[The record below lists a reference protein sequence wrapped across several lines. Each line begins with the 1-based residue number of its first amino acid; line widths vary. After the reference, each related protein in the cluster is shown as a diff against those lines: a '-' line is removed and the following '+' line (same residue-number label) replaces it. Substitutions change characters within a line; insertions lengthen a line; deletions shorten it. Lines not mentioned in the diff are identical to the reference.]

1 MNILYLM
8 IPVSLILGGGFLF
21 AFIWSVHDGQVDDTE
36 TPPHR
41 ILED

>member
-8 IPVSLILGGGFLF
+8 IPVSLILAAGFVS
-21 AFIWSVHDGQVDDTE
+21 AFIWNVRNGQLDDVE

-41 ILED
+41 ALED